1 MVCIYCGASTQVVN
15 SRLQRRSNHIWRR
28 RKCLACSAIFTTEE
42 HPELTGAVMIQ
53 AAGSKLTAFSRD
65 ILYVS
70 IYEACRHRESA
81 ARDATA
87 LTLVVVGDLLKHI
100 QNGRLERDELTAIT
114 HRALKRFDAAA
125 ATYYAAYHPAHRN

>member
-1 MVCIYCGASTQVVN
+1 MVCLYCGAPTQVVN

-42 HPELTGAVMIQ
+42 HPELTGAVMVKQ
-53 AAGSKLTAFSRD
+53 TDGKLAAFSRD
-65 ILYVS
+65 KLYIS

-81 ARDATA
+81 VRDATA

-100 QNGRLERDELTAIT
+100 KDGQLARDELTIIT
-114 HRALKRFDAAA
+114 HRALKRFDTAA
-125 ATYYAAYHPAHRN
+125 ATYYTAYHPAHKN